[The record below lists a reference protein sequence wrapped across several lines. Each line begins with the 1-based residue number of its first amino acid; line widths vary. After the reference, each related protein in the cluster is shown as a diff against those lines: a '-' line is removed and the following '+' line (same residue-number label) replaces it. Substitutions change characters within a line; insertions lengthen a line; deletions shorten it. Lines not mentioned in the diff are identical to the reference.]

1 MGLIFILLYTSFNS
15 LKNAA
20 LIYINVPIAA
30 TGGILALFLR
40 DMYFSISAGVGFI
53 ALFGLCVLNGTLMV
67 SYINELRQA
76 GGQMKDAI
84 IEGALTRLRPVLMT
98 VTTDIIGFLPM
109 AVSTDV
115 GAEVQ
120 KPLATVIIGGLCFS
134 TFLTLFVIPALYQW
148 FPKRLEAA

>member
-1 MGLIFILLYTSFNS
+1 
-15 LKNAA
+15 
-20 LIYINVPIAA
+20 
-30 TGGILALFLR
+30 
-40 DMYFSISAGVGFI
+40 
-53 ALFGLCVLNGTLMV
+53 
-67 SYINELRQA
+67 
-76 GGQMKDAI
+76 MKDAI

-134 TFLTLFVIPALYQW
+134 TFLTLFVVPALYQW